1 MLICQ
6 KQDSYID
13 LLLRIQHLIDKR
25 SIMTTSE
32 SSRPQS
38 AAPPNGAADA
48 ALWVERHTTAYQI
61 AWREIEALQP
71 GELVP
76 YHEGHLAA
84 DIVHDAAAAGRAA
97 AFWDAAL
104 EQAKG
109 TLTQRRL
116 RSERYQYIFRR
127 SPT

>member
-1 MLICQ
+1 
-6 KQDSYID
+6 
-13 LLLRIQHLIDKR
+13 
-25 SIMTTSE
+25 MTRSE

-48 ALWVERHTTAYQI
+48 ANWAERQTAAYQT
-61 AWREIEALQP
+61 ARSEIEALQP
-71 GELVP
+71 GEVVL
-76 YHEGHLAA
+76 YHEGNLAA
-84 DIVHDAAAAGRAA
+84 DIVHDAMAAGRVA

-116 RSERYQYIFRR
+116 QCELYQYIFRR
-127 SPT
+127 SPR